1 MNAVFYLVKTGCQW
15 RNLPKDFPKWKTV
28 YRFYRRACMNGIWD
42 KIQKALVKKVRV
54 AKGKNEAP
62 SYALIDSQSTKTTAA
77 NQNRGYDGGKT
88 KGRKRHIVTDT
99 MGNLLCVHVHAGNI
113 HDTKGGVYT
122 FEKALYRY
130 PTIVGVR
137 ADQRDRGTFKNTFE
151 IYHDIKVDI
160 SPRIKNEFEIQPVRW
175 VVERTFGWMTWSK
188 RLSKDY
194 EIKTFYQEN
203 ICIISNLQTLLPR
216 F

>member
-1 MNAVFYLVKTGCQW
+1 MKTEDMTE
-15 RNLPKDFPKWKTV
+15 K
-28 YRFYRRACMNGIWD
+28 
-42 KIQKALVKKVRV
+42 
-54 AKGKNEAP
+54 
-62 SYALIDSQSTKTTAA
+62 
-77 NQNRGYDGGKT
+77 KT

-130 PTIVGVR
+130 PTLIGVR
-137 ADQRDRGTFKNTFE
+137 ADQGDRGTFKNTFE
-151 IYHDIKVDI
+151 IFHNLKVDI

-175 VVERTFGWMTWSK
+175 VVERTFGWMTWSG

-194 EIKTFYQEN
+194 EIRTFYQVN
-203 ICIISNLQTLLPR
+203 ICIISNFQTLLRR